1 MSTAKFARIL
11 AERRRIIFGSLQI
24 VGFHLFKPKIDWS
37 GLVCRLNSVNILT
50 FVQYVV
56 CELITKPIISSYFEG
71 RKKNKYKSGGRVR
84 LHSKDQ
90 PQYFTNL
97 RDRQ

>member
-11 AERRRIIFGSLQI
+11 AERRRVIFGSLQI

-71 RKKNKYKSGGRVR
+71 RKKKK
-84 LHSKDQ
+84 Q
-90 PQYFTNL
+90 I
-97 RDRQ
+97 